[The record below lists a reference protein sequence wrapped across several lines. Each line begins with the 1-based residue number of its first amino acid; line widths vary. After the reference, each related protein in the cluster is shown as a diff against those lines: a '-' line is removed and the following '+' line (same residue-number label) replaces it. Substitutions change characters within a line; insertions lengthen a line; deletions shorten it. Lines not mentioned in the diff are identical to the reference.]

1 MTILVGVE
9 TLLLVLVALL
19 VVGLLR
25 SHAEILRRLDELG
38 GEPQPTT
45 TASHHPA
52 SLASAPADSTLGS
65 DIAGETL
72 VGEAV
77 KVAVVGARRP
87 TLLAFLSSGCL
98 SCDHFWSALRN
109 GGAQDLPGDARPVVV
124 AKDAVEE
131 SPSKLRTLASE
142 DVAVVMSTEAWESY
156 RVAGSPYFILVE
168 PDGAIAGEGSASSWD
183 QLVSLVRDAVGD
195 VADARRSVTRG
206 PSGRLSERGAARMAR
221 ADAELEAAGIGPG
234 HPSLY
239 STDGEDQDADGGSA

>member
-1 MTILVGVE
+1 VTVLVGVE

-25 SHAEILRRLDELG
+25 SHAEILRRLEELG

-45 TASHHPA
+45 ATHRPA
-52 SLASAPADSTLGS
+52 TVAPAAVNRGLGA
-65 DIAGETL
+65 DIAGEAL
-72 VGEAV
+72 DGEAV
-77 KVAVVGARRP
+77 KIAVVGARRP

-98 SCDHFWSALRN
+98 SCDRFWSALRG
-109 GGAQDLPGDARPVVV
+109 GGAETLPGEARPVVV
-124 AKDAVEE
+124 VKGPDEE
-131 SPSKLRTLASE
+131 SPSHLRELAAE
-142 DVAVVMSTEAWESY
+142 DLALVMSTEAWEYY

-168 PDGAIAGEGSASSWD
+168 PDGTIVGEGSASSWD

-195 VADARRSVTRG
+195 AADGARSHRG
-206 PSGRLSERGAARMAR
+206 GPVQLSDRGAARMAR

-239 STDGEDQDADGGSA
+239 SSDGDDADTEGGSG